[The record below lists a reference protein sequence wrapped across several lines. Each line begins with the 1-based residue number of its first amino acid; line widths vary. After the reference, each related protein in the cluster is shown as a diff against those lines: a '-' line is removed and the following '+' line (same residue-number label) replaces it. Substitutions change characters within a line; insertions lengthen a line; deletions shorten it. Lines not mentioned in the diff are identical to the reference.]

1 MSTSPRTVAHLA
13 RELNATENIISD
25 ALRKRGDS
33 NWRWH
38 GSLASP
44 HTVPIIWNDIEITAP
59 DGTTRTIAAVD
70 YIKEA

>member
-1 MSTSPRTVAHLA
+1 MSAVANLA
-13 RELNATENIISD
+13 LALDVAEEAINS
-25 ALRKRGDS
+25 ALRKRGDN

-38 GSLASP
+38 GSLANP
-44 HTVPIIWNDIEITAP
+44 HTVPIIWNDIDITAP